1 MARMEK
7 QRDKAAKRVE
17 RKAAKE
23 AGITDPD
30 DDLDNIQFDEFGVP
44 ILPAENLD
52 DAGLPDDGGSQDHAD
67 SPEKVKP
74 PETAPK
80 E

>member
-1 MARMEK
+1 MEK

-30 DDLDNIQFDEFGVP
+30 DLDIELDEFGVP
-44 ILPAENLD
+44 IMRPGAMD
-52 DAGLPDDGGSQDHAD
+52 DAGPGETTGSADQAD
-67 SPEKVKP
+67 SSDKP
-74 PETAPK
+74 ASPDTTPK

>member
-30 DDLDNIQFDEFGVP
+30 DLDNIQFDEFGVP
-44 ILPAENLD
+44 ILPTENLD
-52 DAGLPDDGGSQDHAD
+52 DAGLPEDGGSDHSD
-67 SPEKVKP
+67 RPEKVKP

>member
-30 DDLDNIQFDEFGVP
+30 DLDNIQFDEFGVP
-44 ILPAENLD
+44 ILPTENLD
-52 DAGLPDDGGSQDHAD
+52 DAGLPDDGASPDNPDH
-67 SPEKVKP
+67 PEKVKR
-74 PETAPK
+74 PEIAPK

>member
-30 DDLDNIQFDEFGVP
+30 DDLNIQFDEFGVP
-44 ILPAENLD
+44 ILPTENLD
-52 DAGLPDDGGSQDHAD
+52 EAGLPSDGGSPDAADH
-67 SPEKVKP
+67 PEKVKP